1 MSEPVLVARRLSRRF
16 GDRTVV
22 RDVDLEVAEG
32 RIVGLIGPSGS
43 GKTTTVRM
51 LTGILAPSSGEVTV
65 FGTPPTQLTTR
76 QRHWIGY
83 MPQLGVLHPDLTI
96 GDNLSYVAALYG
108 LGRPRDRIE
117 EVLGLLDMDGCW
129 SLRLG
134 AASGG
139 MQRRVALAGAL
150 VHRPRL
156 LFLDEPTSGLDPM
169 LRQTVWKHLD
179 RLRDRGVSVLVTTQI
194 VGEATECDHVVLVAD
209 AEVVAAGAPQLL
221 RRMAVGG
228 DAVHLRADGHFP
240 TAAVEALRLHPDVAS
255 AERIGSDGTAL
266 SAVVEDADR
275 VQVVLE
281 EALAG
286 HEVSVSFAE
295 RRLMPFD
302 EVFIRLL
309 ERRGTADA

>member
-1 MSEPVLVARRLSRRF
+1 MLVARRLSRRF
-16 GDRTVV
+16 GERTAV

-51 LTGILAPSSGEVTV
+51 LTGILAPSGGEATV
-65 FGTPPTQLTTR
+65 FGTPPTRLTTR
-76 QRHWIGY
+76 QRHLVGY

-108 LGRPRDRIE
+108 LRKPRGRIE
-117 EVLGLLDMDGCW
+117 EVLDLLGLPDCW

-156 LFLDEPTSGLDPM
+156 LFLDEPTSGLDPV
-169 LRQTVWKHLD
+169 LRQTVWEHLD
-179 RLRDRGVSVLVTTQI
+179 TLRHSGTSVLVTTQI
-194 VGEATECDHVVLVAD
+194 VSEATRCDHVVLLADARVVAD
-209 AEVVAAGAPQLL
+209 GTPPSL
-221 RRMAVGG
+221 RREAIGG
-228 DAVHLRADGHFP
+228 DVVHLRADDRFP
-240 TAAVEALRLHPDVAS
+240 TAAVESLHLHAAVNGVQRIGTDGDALRIVVDD
-255 AERIGSDGTAL
+255 AEQ
-266 SAVVEDADR
+266 
-275 VQVVLE
+275 VQTVLD

-286 HEVSVSFAE
+286 HKVSVSFAE
-295 RRLMPFD
+295 RRLAPFD
-302 EVFIRLL
+302 EVFVTLL
-309 ERRGTADA
+309 ERRGSADA